1 MILLWDIKNK
11 KEVKYHLIGSDINI
25 KTILEN
31 FYQDFGVKF
40 KQYKILNI
48 QLWVKWQIK
57 TKKLKKSLLSLF
69 NQY

>member
-31 FYQDFGVKF
+31 FYKDFGVKF

-48 QLWVKWQIK
+48 QLWFKYPSDNMREK
-57 TKKLKKSLLSLF
+57 MK
-69 NQY
+69 